1 MEFFKRQNEEVPCRV
16 KTDKEGRLTEGKRPE
31 LRQGHFLWWETP
43 PAPHAC
49 TGQNSC
55 WQNNGNRVQARP
67 GSLLGTQV
75 LSFSTDWGHLG
86 FSPDVK
92 TGWCQAKPQQ
102 PRGAARGPCTLL
114 YCYTISRQG
123 FQIIHEPK
131 GCKPFWKCQTKK
143 KPLKTTY
150 RNPTKY
156 QSRTQHVFIN
166 GIKYKHIYEYNVWME
181 YYSAIKK
188 MEMMSF
194 AATRM
199 DLEDIMLMRNKSD
212 RKANTAQYH
221 LSVESKKKQN
231 QRTN

>member
-1 MEFFKRQNEEVPCRV
+1 MP
-16 KTDKEGRLTEGKRPE
+16 
-31 LRQGHFLWWETP
+31 
-43 PAPHAC
+43 
-49 TGQNSC
+49 
-55 WQNNGNRVQARP
+55 
-67 GSLLGTQV
+67 
-75 LSFSTDWGHLG
+75 
-86 FSPDVK
+86 
-92 TGWCQAKPQQ
+92 
-102 PRGAARGPCTLL
+102 
-114 YCYTISRQG
+114 
-123 FQIIHEPK
+123 
-131 GCKPFWKCQTKK
+131 KK
-143 KPLKTTY
+143 KPLKTAY
-150 RNPTKY
+150 RNPTKC

-221 LSVESKKKQN
+221 LSVESKKKQT